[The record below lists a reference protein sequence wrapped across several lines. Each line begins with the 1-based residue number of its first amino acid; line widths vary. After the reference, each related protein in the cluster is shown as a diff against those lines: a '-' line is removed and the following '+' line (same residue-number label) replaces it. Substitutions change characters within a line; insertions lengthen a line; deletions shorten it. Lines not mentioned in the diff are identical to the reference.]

1 MKFSIIIATFNSM
14 GILPKVL
21 DSIQSQS
28 IGLEN
33 IEVLLVDGFS
43 VDGTRDIGQKYP
55 FVKIIDN
62 PKVDPVNAKFTG
74 YKTAQGDYL
83 VYLDHDEVLENRD
96 SLSLK
101 DKLYSENPELM
112 AVSTSGYK
120 NPEGY
125 SFLNQYINDF
135 GDPFSG
141 YFYNLSKDYRFFI
154 PSMKRQYPTRLEN
167 ENLIAFDFQN
177 NFDLPIIELCAAGAS
192 VRKSYLDSL
201 NIGVNDI
208 PILFKKLVS
217 SKKLWGIVKDDYLV
231 HYSSEQ
237 FAKYKNKIKWRIKN
251 NIFHIDTLGQ
261 SGFSGR
267 EDDSSARRKLK
278 KIFFIPYALLIL
290 PCLIHSLA
298 IAVKHRSIKYLI
310 HTPLCAYTAFWI
322 VTYMAIKVLGFR
334 LTLKSYDGQKKIG

>member
-21 DSIQSQS
+21 DSIKSQS

-33 IEVLLVDGFS
+33 LEVLLVDGFS
-43 VDGTRDIGQKYP
+43 TDGTRNIGLKYP

-83 VYLDHDEVLENRD
+83 VYLDHDEVLENSN
-96 SLSLK
+96 SLSIK
-101 DKLYSENPELM
+101 DKLYNQNPELV

-120 NPEGY
+120 NPKGY

-154 PSMKRQYPTRLEN
+154 PSMKDRYGIRLEN
-167 ENLIAFDFQN
+167 EHLVAFDFKN

-201 NIGVNDI
+201 NIGVMDI

-217 SKKLWGIVKDDYLV
+217 SKKLWGIVKDDFLV

-237 FAKYKNKIKWRIKN
+237 FSKYKNKIKWRIKN

-267 EDDSSARRKLK
+267 EDNSSVGRKLK
-278 KIFFIPYALLIL
+278 KVLFIPYSLLIL
-290 PCLIHSLA
+290 PCLLHSLL
-298 IAVKHRSIKYLI
+298 IAVKHRNIKYLI
-310 HTPLCAYTAFWI
+310 HTVLCSYTAFWI
-322 VTYMAIKVLGFR
+322 VTYMTIKVLGIR
-334 LTLKSYDGQKKIG
+334 LSLRSYDGQKKIS

>member
-1 MKFSIIIATFNSM
+1 MS
-14 GILPKVL
+14 ILPKVL
-21 DSIQSQS
+21 DSIKAQS
-28 IGLEN
+28 IGLDN
-33 IEVLLVDGFS
+33 LEVLLIDGFS
-43 VDGTRDIGQKYP
+43 TDGTRDIGKKFP

-62 PKVDPVNAKFTG
+62 PKVDPVNAKFIG

-96 SLSLK
+96 SLLIK
-101 DKLYSENPELM
+101 DQLYTQFPELV
-112 AVSTSGYK
+112 ALSTSGYK
-120 NPEGY
+120 NPDGY

-154 PSMKRQYPTRLEN
+154 PSMKDQYPTRLEN
-167 ENLIAFDFQN
+167 KNLIAFDFQN
-177 NFDLPIIELCAAGAS
+177 NYDLPIIELCAAGAS
-192 VRKSYLDSL
+192 IRKTYLDSL
-201 NIGVNDI
+201 NIGVMDI
-208 PILFKKLVS
+208 PILFKKLIS

-267 EDDSSARRKLK
+267 EDNSSLTRKLK
-278 KIFFIPYALLIL
+278 KVLFIPYALLVL
-290 PCLIHSLA
+290 PCLIHSLY
-298 IAVKHRSIKYLI
+298 IAVKHRSLKYLI
-310 HTPLCAYTAFWI
+310 HTFLCAYTAFWI
-322 VTYMAIKVLGFR
+322 AIYMTIKILGVR
-334 LTLKSYDGQKKIG
+334 PTLKSYDGQKKIG